1 MAVTIKDLRFS
12 IYLNNAD
19 AVKSAMQFQTQLQK
33 VGDEMAQL
41 SAQGKKDTPEYRE
54 KKKAFD
60 ELTKSME
67 QSKLQGGLLA
77 LSWKELQK
85 LSKTMK
91 GDLSRMV
98 PQSDE
103 WKKLDADIKVVDKR
117 IAHLKETTGNTES
130 SLSKMATGFNKYFG
144 VASAAIGGI
153 VAVGMAFYASMK
165 KAIEFSKAVSEL
177 SALTGANGADLDYLK
192 NKARE
197 LGKEYGKSAVEIV
210 TAMKLVGSAKPE
222 LLENVQALAEVT
234 DNVLL
239 LSKASGMDLTEA
251 TNDVTTI
258 MNQFGLQAIES
269 SRTINVLAAG
279 SKYGAKEVDYLG
291 ESISKVGTVAKS
303 AHISLEK
310 TTAVM
315 ELFGEKGVKA
325 EIAGNGFK
333 SILVKLQADTKNY
346 TNGVFDLNKAIDN
359 NQKIAGNNI
368 ELQKRFG
375 QEYFNLAQILFQNKA
390 RFEEL
395 TKQVTGT
402 STALDM
408 AKTAADNLSGDI
420 DKMASSWD
428 NFVLSLEDGKG
439 PIANA
444 FRGLIQWAKDAV
456 DAMAELSKNDDQKAM
471 ASGERMAKSRIESLK
486 GLLRE
491 QSKLHQQQLENE
503 KDPVK
508 RQKLQENYDKKRIE
522 YVNSEIQS
530 GKNLANNYVEKANAL
545 ANENKQTADW
555 IVSTEKYLKGSRDIN
570 FERTKNLAIAKNDFE
585 AKNKEIKTLRQ
596 SANAYYTYVNSVGA
610 LSKAMEQ
617 IPTSITPTKP
627 DPGTGKPDKN
637 PYKKRLEELD
647 RQLLQEQVS
656 LKKANKSKEDT
667 DKEMLELDV
676 KYLTK
681 KRDLYKKD
689 SAEWLEFENK
699 LVDIELT
706 KKTDANKANILSIQ
720 DSYQAISDATTIYE
734 QQKKEEL
741 QNSLDDGLITQDE
754 YNAKIVALDVTL
766 AEKRLQ
772 NAKNYQEL
780 ISDATF
786 NSEEDKK
793 KAVEAANSAVTAA
806 NKVLL
811 KANKAV
817 SKLKLDEEKR
827 HLDEVAKLR
836 KELGL
841 DREVLGYK
849 AGLAAL
855 KANLKKVAATEK
867 ESADAIAKYK
877 AGKVKEYAETAQQLV
892 SGISDFVSAKNEAE
906 TSKLEAE
913 KNKQLA
919 AAGDNADKREA
930 IEKDFAK
937 RELELKKKQAKA
949 NLGISIAQAMATG
962 ALGIANIW
970 AKEGVNPI
978 LAGILTAVLVGV
990 TAAQIGAA
998 KAQNDAIQSTQLWTG
1013 GYTGDGGER
1022 EPAGI
1027 VHKGEFV
1034 ANAKAVRN
1042 PQVKKFLDVFNAA
1055 QLNGSIHMLNTTQIL
1070 EKVRAQPSAGY
1081 QAGGYVQNSNGAV
1094 GSVSSDVSMA
1104 IISENARQMERL
1116 NAHLDK
1122 GILSYSVVSGDY
1134 GSVKQTERYVKMKA
1148 NASR

>member
-60 ELTKSME
+60 DLTKSME

-98 PQSDE
+98 PNSDE
-103 WKKLDADIKVVDKR
+103 WKKLNADIKVVDKQ
-117 IAHLKETTGNTES
+117 ILHLKETTGNTES

-177 SALTGANGADLDYLK
+177 SALTGATGADLDYLK

-197 LGKEYGKSAVEIV
+197 LGKQYGQSAVEIV

-239 LSKASGMDLTEA
+239 LSKASGMDLTDA
-251 TNDVTTI
+251 TNSVTTI

-269 SRTINVLAAG
+269 NRTINVLAAG

-310 TTAVM
+310 TTAAM

-375 QEYFNLAQILFQNKA
+375 QEYFNLAQILFQNKD

-402 STALDM
+402 TVAEEQMLI
-408 AKTAADNLSGDI
+408 ATDNLSGDI

-444 FRGLIQWAKDAV
+444 FRGLVQWAKDAV
-456 DAMAELSKNDDQKAM
+456 DAMANLAKSDDQKADDKIKNST
-471 ASGERMAKSRIESLK
+471 ASRLKSFKTEL
-486 GLLRE
+486 
-491 QSKLHQQQLENE
+491 SKQ
-503 KDPVK
+503 KDPNQYIEQEITAN
-508 RQKLQENYDKKRIE
+508 RNTYTQKTTRADELAAEN
-522 YVNSEIQS
+522 
-530 GKNLANNYVEKANAL
+530 A
-545 ANENKQTADW
+545 QTREW

-570 FERTKNLAIAKNDFE
+570 FEREKNLATARIQFKNKND
-585 AKNKEIKTLRQ
+585 EIKGLRE
-596 SANAYYTYVNSVGA
+596 SAKASVDYVNAIGGLRKSMND
-610 LSKAMEQ
+610 S
-617 IPTSITPTKP
+617 TKP
-627 DPGTGKPDKN
+627 ENTDKQDAGTGKADKN

-699 LVDIELT
+699 LVDIERT

-780 ISDATF
+780 ISGATF

-793 KAVEAANSAVTAA
+793 KAVEAANGAVTAA

-817 SKLKLDEEKR
+817 SKNKLDEEKR
-827 HLDEVAKLR
+827 HLDELAKLR

-841 DREVLGYK
+841 DKEVLGYK

-906 TSKLEAE
+906 TNKLEAE

-978 LAGILTAVLVGV
+978 FAGILTAVLVGV

-1013 GYTGDGGER
+1013 GYTGNGGER
-1022 EPAGI
+1022 EPAGV

-1070 EKVRAQPSAGY
+1070 EKVRSQPSGGY
-1081 QAGGYVQNSNGAV
+1081 QAGGYVQNGNGAV